1 VRFVASI
8 PPVDRFS
15 YRFLSPAFAN
25 DLIMIPLPPSGL
37 DVDEFVTLDDS
48 TAPTTPEG
56 SLSFSPQLHPQD
68 VSAYLNGGLP
78 ENEAH
83 LSPDLFGSAAQS
95 TPIRNIC
102 CVGAGFVGE
111 LSPLESSDCRF

>member
-8 PPVDRFS
+8 PSVDRFS
-15 YRFLSPAFAN
+15 YRFPSAAFAN

-78 ENEAH
+78 ENGAH
-83 LSPDLFGSAAQS
+83 LSPGLLDGAGQS

-111 LSPLESSDCRF
+111 PSPLSSPES